1 MRRVA
6 RLLPTLLSVLLTF
19 APLSASACDLSC
31 WLQRNAPDCHWL
43 GSTAENA
50 HGTMSGASDMDMS
63 SRAETGATHAQTSAV
78 PDHAVS
84 ATTHHS
90 MSPQMDTRRGAL
102 QLIQKSDA
110 SSIARFDDSNTLSPC
125 GHGTCAQAATSSS
138 PPRASHARP
147 ANLQFVAAGA
157 LNPAKPLTT
166 TRQAPPETSLPA
178 SLLADLLPAL
188 RI

>member
-1 MRRVA
+1 MQTVA
-6 RLLPTLLSVLLTF
+6 RLLPLLVSLLLTF

-31 WLQRNAPDCHWL
+31 SLQRNAPDCHWL
-43 GSTAENA
+43 GSAAE
-50 HGTMSGASDMDMS
+50 TMSEASEMDMS
-63 SRAETGATHAQTSAV
+63 SGADTRLGNAHSIAV

-90 MSPQMDTRRGAL
+90 MSTQTDMRRGSL
-102 QLIQKSDA
+102 QIMQKSDA
-110 SSIARFDDSNTLSPC
+110 SSIARFDHSNALSPC

-138 PPRASHARP
+138 PPSAGHAQP

-157 LNPAKPLTT
+157 LNLTKPLTI
-166 TRQAPPETSLPA
+166 TRQAAPETPPRV
-178 SLLADLLPAL
+178 SLLTDHLPTL